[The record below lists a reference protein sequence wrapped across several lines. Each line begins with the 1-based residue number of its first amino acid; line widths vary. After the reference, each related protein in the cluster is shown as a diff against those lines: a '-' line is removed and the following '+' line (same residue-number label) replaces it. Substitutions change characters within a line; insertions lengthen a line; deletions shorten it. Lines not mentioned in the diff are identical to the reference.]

1 MIGEMFGGRTELRNT
16 MGPEPGLDKINSPIK
31 TTRSHTQIN
40 PGNETE
46 GVCEKTSP
54 QRPIPLDTADFVRDV
69 LLKQIPR
76 FASG

>member
-1 MIGEMFGGRTELRNT
+1 

-31 TTRSHTQIN
+31 TTRSHTQID

-69 LLKQIPR
+69 LPR
-76 FASG
+76 KPDAWALTPGPTCNC